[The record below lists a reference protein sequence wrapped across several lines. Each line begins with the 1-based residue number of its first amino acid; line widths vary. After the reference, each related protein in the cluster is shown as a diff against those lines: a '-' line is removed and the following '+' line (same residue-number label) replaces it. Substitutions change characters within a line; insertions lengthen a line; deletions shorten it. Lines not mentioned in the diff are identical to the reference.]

1 MDNNKVSKSGLPK
14 KTDTTGFLGL
24 NNSDIIQA
32 LAGGF
37 LNRQGQQTNPFDI
50 RNFGNSL
57 LNQAI
62 EKFTNKPAM
71 PKSQV
76 DDMGAMQDLNTN
88 MIERTSLP
96 QSQASM
102 YSTLPYVSNGGQNA
116 FGTDKWTSGYF

>member
-1 MDNNKVSKSGLPK
+1 MDDNKVSKSGLPQ

-24 NNSDIIQA
+24 GNSDIIQA

-37 LNRQGQQTNPFDI
+37 LNRQRQINPFDI

-62 EKFTNKPAM
+62 EKFANKPAM

-102 YSTLPYVSNGGQNA
+102 YSTLPYVSNGGQNT